1 MSLTPDHTNVFSV
14 RERERA
20 DALCALL
27 VQQIAGAR
35 EGHLI
40 RVERLGLRAAA
51 LVAEMRREQGAAAVL
66 TEAQRKDLRRLY
78 GQLRLAL
85 EAQRSEAE
93 AELKQLR
100 RVKRAV
106 GAYGRK
112 GVQRSAGASNGSRRR
127 EQRSD

>member
-1 MSLTPDHTNVFSV
+1 MSLTPDHTNVSSV

-40 RVERLGLRAAA
+40 RVERLGLRADA
-51 LVAEMRREQGAAAVL
+51 LVAEMRREQGAAVL

>member
-1 MSLTPDHTNVFSV
+1 MSLTPDHTNVSSV

-20 DALCALL
+20 DELRDLL
-27 VQQIAGAR
+27 IQQIARAK
-35 EGHLI
+35 EGHLVG
-40 RVERLGLRAAA
+40 VERLGLRANA
-51 LVAEMRREQGAAAVL
+51 LVAEMRREDGAAPAL
-66 TEAQRKDLRRLY
+66 TEAQRGNLRRLY

-112 GVQRSAGASNGSRRR
+112 GVQRSAGAPNGSRRR
-127 EQRSD
+127 ASRSD